1 MEGKTMVKYGG
12 WAGKVLRVDLSTGRT
27 WTEDTVEKY
36 KDYLGGTGIGY
47 KVMWDEVPPGTKP
60 HDADNPLVFAVGP
73 LAGTGAPCNGRMA
86 VTTLWPT
93 CWPKPLVA
101 SGHMG
106 GQFAAKLKYAGYDA
120 LVIQGRA
127 DRPVWLSIVDRK
139 VEVQDARRLWG
150 QGIRKATEAITQI
163 TGPEV
168 VVAAIGQAGENL
180 VPMSVAISSVSH
192 SAGGIG
198 SVMGSKNLKA
208 IAVCGTGSVQIAGDK
223 EEWEKLIKYHLSLLG
238 ANNQH
243 VVPNSPQPWAEFY
256 EPRSRWVGSGGNVW
270 GAATRRLDT
279 GSCDPHDL
287 NRIAYRTNNA
297 AYFMGEIAWQYT
309 VRGNGCTSCPIRCH
323 TLMKVPALST
333 KYGIPE
339 VGQNTCSGLNFGRA
353 FFKKFSD
360 GPRGM
365 TNVEACMVGIH
376 LADDLGVWCNY
387 SQMQRDFQKLYYEG
401 FIKKKLGEKEFK
413 SYSWDKYEKGDPS
426 FLFELIPRIASKE
439 GELGTALGLGTG
451 YLLERW
457 SIPEEAW
464 GKDKELAYWKMGHP
478 KHHSTEDAGQ
488 CGLLVNLP
496 YNRDA
501 QCHSHSNFV
510 RNGLPLAVQKRLAT
524 EVWGS
529 PDAVDAVGAYT
540 PMNPFKARMAKWSL
554 LRKELHDSLSLCNW
568 MGPWVASP
576 LKERGYRGDDSV
588 ESMLYSLA
596 TGDKKNRQELDHAA
610 ERIFTLHRAL
620 TIRDTGTREMRARH
634 DTIPEWVFTDKS
646 GKAPFTK
653 GTTHMDRND
662 IKAAI
667 DMFYE
672 EMGWDRASG
681 APTSQTYSKLGLER
695 VAEDLKKRN
704 LIP

>member
-1 MEGKTMVKYGG
+1 MVKYGG

-27 WTEDTVEKY
+27 WTEDTVERY
-36 KDYLGGTGIGY
+36 KDFLGGTGVGY
-47 KVMWDEVPPGTKP
+47 KVMWDEVPAGTKP
-60 HDADNPLVFAVGP
+60 YDPDNRITFAVGP
-73 LAGTGAPCNGRMA
+73 LAGTGAPCNGRTA
-86 VTTLWPT
+86 ITTLWPT
-93 CWPKPLVA
+93 CWPVPLVA

-106 GQFAAKLKYAGYDA
+106 GQFAAQLKYAGYDA
-120 LVIQGRA
+120 IVIQGKA
-127 DRPVWLSIVDRK
+127 DRPVWLSIADQQ

-150 QGIRKATEAITQI
+150 QGIRRTTEAISQI
-163 TGPEV
+163 MGTDA
-168 VVAAIGQAGENL
+168 VVAAIGPAGENL
-180 VPMSVAISSVSH
+180 VPMSVVMNSVSH

-208 IAVCGTGSVQIAGDK
+208 IGVQGTGSVRIAGPK
-223 EEWEKLIKYHLSLLG
+223 EEWEQLIKYHLSLLG

-243 VVPNSPQPWAEFY
+243 VVPSSPQPWAEFY
-256 EPRSRWVGSGGNVW
+256 EPRSRWVGSNGNFW
-270 GAATRRLDT
+270 GAAPRPLET

-323 TLMKVPALST
+323 TLMKVPALSA

-365 TNVEACMVGIH
+365 TNVEACMVGMH

-387 SQMQRDFQKLYYEG
+387 SQMQRDFKKLYYEG

-413 SYSWDKYEKGDPS
+413 GYSWDKYEKGDPS

-457 SIPEEAW
+457 SISEAYW

-488 CGLLVNLP
+488 CGLLINLM
-496 YNRDA
+496 YNRDS

-510 RNGLPLAVQKRLAT
+510 RNGLPLAVQKRLAA

-576 LKERGYRGDDSV
+576 LKERGYQGDDSI
-588 ESMLYSLA
+588 ESMLYRLA
-596 TGDKKNRQELDHAA
+596 TGDKKNREELDQVAD
-610 ERIFTLHRAL
+610 RIFVLHRAL
-620 TIRDTGTREMRARH
+620 TIRDMGTKEMRTRH

-646 GKAPFTK
+646 GKPPFTK

-662 IKAAI
+662 VKDAI
-667 DMFYE
+667 DMFYD
-672 EMGWDRASG
+672 EMGWNRATG
-681 APTSQTYSKLGLER
+681 APTSQAYLQVGLGK
-695 VAEDLKKRN
+695 VAEALGKQK
-704 LIP
+704 LLA